1 MTRQAVKAIYS
12 EYRKHWRGDIMP
24 FREFSERYRFDV
36 KPKETKTD
44 SAPNGVVFYRGPS
57 MLDGAPIIGVATGIL
72 KPSSNIKT
80 GKMIQTWIIRED
92 IPPSVA
98 AAIGLDKSFC
108 GNCIHSKKNL
118 DTCYVL
124 TDHAPRQVYE
134 SFHRGAYPLATDS
147 EINAI
152 RETEAKHRG
161 GSFGDPTAIPFEVW
175 VKLGVDTGY
184 THQWRDP
191 RFQEFKAL
199 FMASVDSEAE
209 AREAMA
215 MGWRCFLVRNP
226 GDAIPQGF
234 IDCPH
239 EAKGV
244 QCDRCGLCN
253 GNKVKAKS
261 ISNVVHGAKASRFLK
276 VVN

>member
-1 MTRQAVKAIYS
+1 MTRQEIRAVYS
-12 EYRKHWRGDIMP
+12 DYKKNWNGEIMS
-24 FREFSERYRFDV
+24 FDEFTKRYRFSV
-36 KPKETKTD
+36 KPKESKAD
-44 SAPNGVVFYRGPS
+44 SVPNGVVFYRGPS
-57 MLDGAPIIGVATGIL
+57 MLDSAPIIGVATGIL
-72 KPSSNIKT
+72 KPSSNTKT

-92 IPPSVA
+92 ISPSVA
-98 AAIGLDKSFC
+98 ASIGLDKSVC

-124 TDHAPRQVYE
+124 TDYAPRQVFD
-134 SFHRGAYPLATDS
+134 SFHRGAYPLATDG
-147 EINAI
+147 EIESIRNAGH
-152 RETEAKHRG
+152 KHRG
-161 GSFGDPTAIPFEVW
+161 GSFGDPTAIPFDVW
-175 VKLGVDTGY
+175 IRLGVDTGY

-191 RFQEFKAL
+191 KFQQFKAL

-226 GDAIPQGF
+226 GSPIPQGF

-261 ISNVVHGAKASRFLK
+261 ISNIVHGAKASRFLK
-276 VVN
+276 VVA